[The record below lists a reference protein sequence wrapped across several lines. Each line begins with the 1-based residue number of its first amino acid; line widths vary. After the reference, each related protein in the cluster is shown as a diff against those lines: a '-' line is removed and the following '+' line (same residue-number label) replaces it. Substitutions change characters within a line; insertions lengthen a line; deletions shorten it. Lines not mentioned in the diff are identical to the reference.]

1 MIYLKSILV
10 FIVMVSSLFGARVT
24 HERWG
29 KGQTFSDYLTSHDI
43 SVKLLDSISKEDLK
57 FLAEIQSY
65 YTYYELKN
73 PEGELLQTL
82 IPINDEM
89 QIHLFKKHQSDAYGF
104 DIIPI
109 EYKEEKHF
117 AKVVIAQ
124 NPYTV
129 TMKTVNEK
137 KVA

>member
-1 MIYLKSILV
+1 MVHLKSIFV
-10 FIVMVSSLFGARVT
+10 FIVMVSSLFGAKVT

-29 KGQTFSDYLTSHDI
+29 KGKTFSDYLTSHNI

-57 FLAEIQSY
+57 FLSEIQSY

-73 PEGELLQTL
+73 EKDELLQTL

-89 QIHLFKKHQSDAYGF
+89 QIHLFKKGQAGEYGF

-109 EYKEEKHF
+109 EY
-117 AKVVIAQ
+117 
-124 NPYTV
+124 
-129 TMKTVNEK
+129 
-137 KVA
+137 